1 MIKAK
6 FLYQNLQFDIRAN
19 ISSNESI
26 IGIFGNSG
34 IGKST
39 FLKII
44 AGIINP
50 NKGFIEINNEL
61 LIHSDK
67 NIVIAPNK
75 RNIGFAFQDV
85 RLFPH
90 LNVVDNIKF
99 NLHEN
104 TNLDNIIDLLEID
117 NILKRN
123 TSSLSGGEAQR
134 VSIARALARNPMILL
149 LDESLNA
156 IHLEQRKRMI
166 KNIKKLIIEQ
176 EIFTILVSHQIQ
188 EAKKFV
194 ECSFELKETK
204 KNIIEFV

>member
-19 ISSNESI
+19 ISSKESI

-50 NKGFIEINNEL
+50 NKGYIEINNEL

-67 NIVIAPNK
+67 NIVIAPHK

-99 NLHEN
+99 NLHEK

-134 VSIARALARNPMILL
+134 VSIARALARNPKILL

>member
-1 MIKAK
+1 MIKTK
-6 FLYQNLQFDIRAN
+6 FLYQNLQFDVRAN

-44 AGIINP
+44 AGLINP

-67 NIVIAPNK
+67 NIVIAPHK

-99 NLHEN
+99 NLHEK

-134 VSIARALARNPMILL
+134 VSIARALARNPKILL

>member
-19 ISSNESI
+19 ISSKESI

-67 NIVIAPNK
+67 NIVIAPHK

-99 NLHEN
+99 NLHEK

-134 VSIARALARNPMILL
+134 VSIARALARNPKILL

>member
-50 NKGFIEINNEL
+50 NKGYIEINNEL

-67 NIVIAPNK
+67 NIVIAPHK

-99 NLHEN
+99 NLHEK

-134 VSIARALARNPMILL
+134 VSIARALARNPKILL

>member
-67 NIVIAPNK
+67 NIVIAPHK

-99 NLHEN
+99 NLHKN

-134 VSIARALARNPMILL
+134 VSIARALARNPKILL

>member
-67 NIVIAPNK
+67 NIVIAPHK

-99 NLHEN
+99 NLHEK

-134 VSIARALARNPMILL
+134 VSIARALARNPKILL